1 MSAAAAAAVAFNPNA
16 ISPASQSTLRIE
28 EVDAAVLDLLDRS
41 LIVPTPMRKPVFRP
55 ADADLIGPYAGSTSL
70 KLWATL
76 QGIYGIPTTQMIDW
90 LRDKIGGRKAIE
102 VGAGNGVYGRSL
114 GIPMYDN
121 FMQERPEIA
130 LIYALQRQSTVP
142 YGADVQRMDAL
153 DAVKQHRPEVVLGV
167 WVTQKFEE
175 GYDHGAM
182 DGIDER
188 AILAVPSTQTY
199 MVVGNLNVHGGKEIR
214 TNVPKGWTLTEY
226 DLPFNLSRANQP
238 EKNRIFVWDR
248 T

>member
-1 MSAAAAAAVAFNPNA
+1 MPVLTSFLGFNPDA
-16 ISPASQSTLRIE
+16 IAPESKSELSFT
-28 EVDAAVLDLLDRS
+28 EVDEAVLALLERS
-41 LIVPTPMRKPVFRP
+41 LLVPVPLRKPIFRP
-55 ADADLIGPYAGSTSL
+55 ADADLIRPYAGSTSL
-70 KLWATL
+70 KLWAL
-76 QGIYGIPTTQMIDW
+76 ARALYGIPTTQMIDW

-102 VGAGNGVYGRSL
+102 IGAGNGVYGRSL

-121 FMQERPEIA
+121 FIQERPEIA
-130 LIYALQRQSTVP
+130 LIYALQRQPTIS

-167 WVTQKFEE
+167 WVSQK
-175 GYDHGAM
+175 YDRGNGGVDA
-182 DGIDER
+182 IDER

-226 DLPFNLSRANQP
+226 DLPFNLSRANEP
-238 EKNRIFVWDR
+238 EKNRVFVWDR
-248 T
+248 Q